1 MTQTMGTLIVL
12 LSTGMWG
19 ISGVCGQYLFEHTQ
33 IDSTWLIAVRQILAG
48 LMYMMV
54 IVQRGK
60 EPLFAIFRAQR
71 QTLWKMLFYLG
82 PSGVPV
88 WFLLCHQALKRSY
101 SNGPHLHSACLCRA
115 PASADAASTCGKKE
129 AVGIFT
135 ALMGVFLVSTHGN
148 PTSLVISPAA
158 LFWSILSAI
167 AMTLY
172 TVAPAHI
179 LKEYSSPYLMGWGQL
194 LSGFILLPLC
204 NPFHSGVESWTF
216 FSIGAMG
223 YIIVFG
229 TVVPFLMYFNGLKVI
244 GPVKASLISCSEPL
258 CSVLFSVA
266 FLGTFLALPDY
277 LGVVCIVGTV
287 VMLSLK

>member
-71 QTLWKMLFYLG
+71 QTLWKMLFLPWAFWG
-82 PSGVPV
+82 PSMV
-88 WFLLCHQALKRSY
+88 LLCHQALKRSY

-158 LFWSILSAI
+158 LFG
-167 AMTLY
+167 
-172 TVAPAHI
+172 P
-179 LKEYSSPYLMGWGQL
+179 
-194 LSGFILLPLC
+194 FCLPL
-204 NPFHSGVESWTF
+204 P
-216 FSIGAMG
+216 
-223 YIIVFG
+223 
-229 TVVPFLMYFNGLKVI
+229 
-244 GPVKASLISCSEPL
+244 
-258 CSVLFSVA
+258 
-266 FLGTFLALPDY
+266 
-277 LGVVCIVGTV
+277 
-287 VMLSLK
+287 

>member
-71 QTLWKMLFYLG
+71 QTLWEMLFFTFG

-115 PASADAASTCGKKE
+115 PASADAASTCGKKRKPWE
-129 AVGIFT
+129 SLRLLWVSFLFPPMAT
-135 ALMGVFLVSTHGN
+135 RLALSFRRL
-148 PTSLVISPAA
+148 L

-167 AMTLY
+167 AMTLL
-172 TVAPAHI
+172 H
-179 LKEYSSPYLMGWGQL
+179 G
-194 LSGFILLPLC
+194 
-204 NPFHSGVESWTF
+204 
-216 FSIGAMG
+216 GASA
-223 YIIVFG
+223 Y
-229 TVVPFLMYFNGLKVI
+229 P
-244 GPVKASLISCSEPL
+244 
-258 CSVLFSVA
+258 
-266 FLGTFLALPDY
+266 
-277 LGVVCIVGTV
+277 
-287 VMLSLK
+287 

>member
-60 EPLFAIFRAQR
+60 EPLFAYFSRSAANP
-71 QTLWKMLFYLG
+71 LENASFYLG

-115 PASADAASTCGKKE
+115 PASADAASTCGKK
-129 AVGIFT
+129 G
-135 ALMGVFLVSTHGN
+135 SRGN
-148 PTSLVISPAA
+148 LYGSYGC
-158 LFWSILSAI
+158 LS
-167 AMTLY
+167 
-172 TVAPAHI
+172 
-179 LKEYSSPYLMGWGQL
+179 
-194 LSGFILLPLC
+194 C
-204 NPFHSGVESWTF
+204 FHPWQ
-216 FSIGAMG
+216 
-223 YIIVFG
+223 
-229 TVVPFLMYFNGLKVI
+229 
-244 GPVKASLISCSEPL
+244 
-258 CSVLFSVA
+258 
-266 FLGTFLALPDY
+266 PD
-277 LGVVCIVGTV
+277 
-287 VMLSLK
+287 

>member
-71 QTLWKMLFYLG
+71 QTLWKMLFFTLG
-82 PSGVPV
+82 LLGSQYGFYYAIKLSNAPTATVLIYTAPV
-88 WFLLCHQALKRSY
+88 FVVLQQVLMQHR
-101 SNGPHLHSACLCRA
+101 PVE
-115 PASADAASTCGKKE
+115 KKE

-179 LKEYSSPYLMGWGQL
+179 LKEYSSPYLMG
-194 LSGFILLPLC
+194 
-204 NPFHSGVESWTF
+204 
-216 FSIGAMG
+216 
-223 YIIVFG
+223 
-229 TVVPFLMYFNGLKVI
+229 
-244 GPVKASLISCSEPL
+244 
-258 CSVLFSVA
+258 
-266 FLGTFLALPDY
+266 
-277 LGVVCIVGTV
+277 
-287 VMLSLK
+287 

>member
-1 MTQTMGTLIVL
+1 MGTLIVL

-71 QTLWKMLFYLG
+71 QTLWKMLFLPWAFWG
-82 PSGVPV
+82 PSMV
-88 WFLLCHQALKRSY
+88 LLCHQALKRSY

>member
-71 QTLWKMLFYLG
+71 QTLWKMLFLPWAFWG
-82 PSGVPV
+82 PSMV
-88 WFLLCHQALKRSY
+88 LLCHQALKRSY